1 MITAQR
7 TFFFFWAVQTEKS
20 VFQNQQKSRE
30 TGKTTAQTTKKAIW
44 AVAPEANQA
53 SKTRDTLR
61 HKQKKRGA
69 PRRESKLPL
78 RMQHG
83 PAHAPGHKFQIHK
96 CQIFIRPSVQPHIPY
111 TSFRPIKT
119 PMEDAIM
126 RPLVQPEE
134 SPKQ

>member
-1 MITAQR
+1 
-7 TFFFFWAVQTEKS
+7 
-20 VFQNQQKSRE
+20 
-30 TGKTTAQTTKKAIW
+30 
-44 AVAPEANQA
+44 
-53 SKTRDTLR
+53 
-61 HKQKKRGA
+61 
-69 PRRESKLPL
+69 
-78 RMQHG
+78 MQHG

-96 CQIFIRPSVQPHIPY
+96 CQIFIKPSVQPHIPY